1 MSVVEEN
8 TKKMTEINTFID
20 NLISAFNKYENDKLN
35 EQIRILVDANPEYS
49 TELVCLYTEDCGK
62 NQVVDIINLKSY
74 ITNTTKPKLIDDIY
88 SKVKVGGKR
97 KVKKSR
103 KRKSYLKSGKRPK
116 RRGSKTRRIM
126 YGGSGALDSF
136 QSYSASSLNPGWAIS
151 GVNNFSGPTHVAIES
166 RPSGMV

>member
-1 MSVVEEN
+1 MSLSKTTIEVYINALIQTKPNDIKNFVESNEELSRKLICVYEDN
-8 TKKMTEINTFID
+8 CTDIDLTEHITNIK
-20 NLISAFNKYENDKLN
+20 NK
-35 EQIRILVDANPEYS
+35 
-49 TELVCLYTEDCGK
+49 
-62 NQVVDIINLKSY
+62 Y
-74 ITNTTKPKLIDDIY
+74 ITNDTKMQVIDDLFEKANK
-88 SKVKVGGKR
+88 SEGGKR

-103 KRKSYLKSGKRPK
+103 KRKSHLKSGKRPK

-151 GVNNFSGPTHVAIES
+151 GVNNFAGPTHVAIES